1 MRVAA
6 ALLVLAAL
14 AVAPLAHADSADALI
29 EQGLVLREAGR
40 DAEALDRFKKAYA
53 VTPSPRALAQMAL
66 AEQALGRWVVAEA
79 NLGRALRSVQDPWIM
94 KNRAALD
101 GALVTIAR
109 HLGDLEVA
117 GGTAGAEVLLDGEG
131 VGTLPL
137 QGPLRAE
144 VGTRTLEIKRDGY
157 YPVSRMVTIASDEP
171 ARVSVEMK
179 PRVNVGEPAGANV
192 GELQKPPPPPNE
204 PVRSADPGR
213 MQRAV
218 GWGLA
223 LAAVP
228 AVGLGVV
235 GIVGRGGEI
244 SSYNSDGACPGAD
257 KPAQPPVCQGHI
269 DSADRWKAVSIVGF
283 SLGAILAGT
292 GVVLL
297 LTAPSDKTSA
307 AAFTCSP
314 MLFGASCAGR
324 F

>member
-1 MRVAA
+1 MPGMRVAA

-14 AVAPLAHADSADALI
+14 AVAPMAHADGADALI

-40 DAEALDRFKKAYA
+40 DADALEQFKKAYA
-53 VTPSPRALAQMAL
+53 LVPSPRGLAQMAL
-66 AEQALGRWVVAEA
+66 AEQALGRWVAAEA

-117 GGTAGAEVLLDGEG
+117 GGAPGAEVLLDGEG

-137 QGPLRAE
+137 TGPLRAE

-157 YPVSRMVTIASDEP
+157 YPVDRMVTIANDEP

-179 PRVNVGEPAGANV
+179 PKAKV
-192 GELQKPPPPPNE
+192 GELLPKPPLPPKETPDHR
-204 PVRSADPGR
+204 PIDPGR
-213 MQRAV
+213 TQRAV

-244 SSYNSDGACPGAD
+244 SSYNSDGTCPGAD

-283 SLGAILAGT
+283 SLGAILVGT

-297 LTAPSDKTSA
+297 LTAPSERTA
-307 AAFTCSP
+307 TAAFTCGP
-314 MLFGASCAGR
+314 FGLGAACAGH

>member
-14 AVAPLAHADSADALI
+14 AVAPVAHADGADALI

-40 DAEALDRFKKAYA
+40 DAEALDQFKKAYA
-53 VTPSPRALAQMAL
+53 LAPSPRALAQMAL

-117 GGTAGAEVLLDGEG
+117 GGATGAEVLLDGEG

-137 QGPLRAE
+137 PGPLRAE

-157 YPVSRMVTIASDEP
+157 YPVSRMVTIANGEP

-179 PRVNVGEPAGANV
+179 PRANV
-192 GELQKPPPPPNE
+192 GQLPPPPTPPKE
-204 PVRSADPGR
+204 TPAHDPVDPGR
-213 MQRAV
+213 TQRAV
-218 GWGLA
+218 GWGLT

-235 GIVGRGGEI
+235 GVVGRGGEI
-244 SSYNSDGACPGAD
+244 SSYNSDGTCPGAD

-283 SLGAILAGT
+283 SLGALLAGT

-297 LTAPSDKTSA
+297 LTAPSEKTGA
-307 AAFTCSP
+307 AAFTCGP
-314 MLFGASCAGR
+314 FGLGAACVGR